1 MPLAVTLPLIHLLF
15 DFIMTFSFSPK
26 NRIYELIAL
35 GFFSLM
41 MVCTLLLTPKPDL
54 FTPLSNNVNELLNL
68 LSNSAGNPFFLV
80 TTFVLCL
87 IPVIK
92 RLPRKKLAS
101 LYVQFALLMVLS
113 FALKTGL
120 KSVTEVPRPYSY
132 ALAEVGLVDNAV
144 SFYQL
149 EPALKDEL
157 IERIASKVSPARI
170 EQWHGETNYAFP
182 SGHTIFVAICILFW
196 GGFLLRHNHYI
207 TAGLLL
213 TWGVGVGFSR
223 IWLGMHWPTDLMGS
237 TILASLLI
245 FCVPKI
251 NFEKNYQAN
260 KAVN

>member
-1 MPLAVTLPLIHLLF
+1 
-15 DFIMTFSFSPK
+15 MTFSFSPK

-41 MVCTLLLTPKPDL
+41 MVCVLLLTPKPDL
-54 FTPLSNNVNELLNL
+54 FEPLSTNVNALLNF

-80 TTFVLCL
+80 TTSLLCL
-87 IPVIK
+87 IPIFKRFPIK
-92 RLPRKKLAS
+92 RLAS
-101 LYVQFALLMVLS
+101 LYVQFALLLILS

-120 KSVTEVPRPYSY
+120 KSATEVPRPYSY
-132 ALAEVGLVDNAV
+132 ALAEVGLVDNAA

-157 IERIASKVSPARI
+157 IERIASKVSSARI

-196 GGFLLRHNHYI
+196 GGFLLRNNHYI
-207 TAGLLL
+207 TAGILL

-223 IWLGMHWPTDLMGS
+223 IWLGMHWPTDLMAS
-237 TILASLLI
+237 TVLASLLI
-245 FCVPKI
+245 FCVPNI
-251 NFEKNYQAN
+251 NFENNHQVSN
-260 KAVN
+260 TVN

>member
-1 MPLAVTLPLIHLLF
+1 
-15 DFIMTFSFSPK
+15 MTFSFSPK

-41 MVCTLLLTPKPDL
+41 MVCVLLLTPKPDL
-54 FTPLSNNVNELLNL
+54 FEPLSTNVNALLNF

-80 TTFVLCL
+80 TTSLLCL
-87 IPVIK
+87 IPIFKRFPIK
-92 RLPRKKLAS
+92 RLAS
-101 LYVQFALLMVLS
+101 LYVQFALLLILS

-120 KSVTEVPRPYSY
+120 KSATEVPRPYSY
-132 ALAEVGLVDNAV
+132 ALAEVGLVDNAA

-149 EPALKDEL
+149 EPELKDQL

-196 GGFLLRHNHYI
+196 GGFLLRNNHYI
-207 TAGLLL
+207 TAGILL

-223 IWLGMHWPTDLMGS
+223 IWLGMHWPTDLMAS
-237 TILASLLI
+237 TVLASLLI
-245 FCVPKI
+245 FCVPTI
-251 NFEKNYQAN
+251 NFENNHQVSN
-260 KAVN
+260 TVN